1 MYIKKETGK
10 LGEDIAGHYLKQ
22 NGYVILD
29 RNFECRQGEIDI
41 IALDKKEIVFIE
53 VKTRT
58 SNKYG
63 APSEAVNKIKQKHM
77 LQTIKYYLYIRN
89 LSDEFIRIDV
99 IEVYINNNVY
109 KVNHI
114 KQAFE
119 GWRGKRVP
127 KGAKGDG
134 EFWQKIMQKLKGH
147 LIQDVLLVGD

>member
-1 MYIKKETGK
+1 MYVNKETGK
-10 LGEDIAGHYLKQ
+10 LGEDIAVHYLKQ

-99 IEVYINNNVY
+99 MEVYIKNNVY

-119 GWRGKRVP
+119 G
-127 KGAKGDG
+127 
-134 EFWQKIMQKLKGH
+134 
-147 LIQDVLLVGD
+147 

>member
-1 MYIKKETGK
+1 MYVNKETGK
-10 LGEDIAGHYLKQ
+10 LGEDIAVHYLKQ

-41 IALDKKEIVFIE
+41 IALDKKEIAFIE

-63 APSEAVNKIKQKHM
+63 TPSEAVNKIKQKHM

-99 IEVYINNNVY
+99 IEVYIKNNVY

-119 GWRGKRVP
+119 G
-127 KGAKGDG
+127 
-134 EFWQKIMQKLKGH
+134 
-147 LIQDVLLVGD
+147 

>member
-1 MYIKKETGK
+1 MYINKETGK
-10 LGEDIAGHYLKQ
+10 LGEDIAVNYLKQ
-22 NGYVILD
+22 NRYTILD

-63 APSEAVNKIKQKHM
+63 TPSEAVNKIKQKHM

-119 GWRGKRVP
+119 G
-127 KGAKGDG
+127 
-134 EFWQKIMQKLKGH
+134 
-147 LIQDVLLVGD
+147 

>member
-1 MYIKKETGK
+1 MYVNKETGK
-10 LGEDIAGHYLKQ
+10 LGEDIAVHYLKQ

-29 RNFECRQGEIDI
+29 RNFECRQGEVDI

-119 GWRGKRVP
+119 G
-127 KGAKGDG
+127 
-134 EFWQKIMQKLKGH
+134 
-147 LIQDVLLVGD
+147 

>member
-1 MYIKKETGK
+1 MYVNKETGK
-10 LGEDIAGHYLKQ
+10 LGEDIAVHYLKQ

-89 LSDEFIRIDV
+89 LSDEFIRVDV

-119 GWRGKRVP
+119 G
-127 KGAKGDG
+127 
-134 EFWQKIMQKLKGH
+134 
-147 LIQDVLLVGD
+147 